1 MNHSEDIAEESQLA
15 QTDHAPDDEGPAPR
29 ARPAAGED
37 AIARIAGSLGLP
49 MEQVRWEFWHAWD
62 GLLID
67 AKFPDYL
74 LVLTE
79 RKAVQALRG
88 KQVHH

>member
-1 MNHSEDIAEESQLA
+1 MNHSEDTIQDAA
-15 QTDHAPDDEGPAPR
+15 ARGDTFANDEGPKTK

-37 AIARIAGSLGLP
+37 AIARIADSLDLP
-49 MEQVRWEFWHAWD
+49 VEQVRWEFWHAWD
-62 GLLID
+62 GLLLD

-79 RKAVQALRG
+79 RKAVEALRG

>member
-1 MNHSEDIAEESQLA
+1 MNHSQEAIQNPPLQDESTAAEAS
-15 QTDHAPDDEGPAPR
+15 HAPK

-37 AIARIAGSLGLP
+37 AIARIAAALELP
-49 MEQVRWEFWHAWD
+49 VEQVRWEFWHAWD
-62 GLLID
+62 GLLLD

-79 RKAVQALRG
+79 RKALQALRG
-88 KQVHH
+88 KQMHH

>member
-1 MNHSEDIAEESQLA
+1 MNHSEDVIQEFPPMQERVAN
-15 QTDHAPDDEGPAPR
+15 DEGPVR
-29 ARPAAGED
+29 KARPAAGED
-37 AIARIAGSLGLP
+37 AIARIASSLALP
-49 MEQVRWEFWHAWD
+49 VEQVRWEFWHAWD

-79 RKAVQALRG
+79 RKALQALRG
-88 KQVHH
+88 KHVHH

>member
-1 MNHSEDIAEESQLA
+1 MNHSQDFVQDDIKAAGQ
-15 QTDHAPDDEGPAPR
+15 PDAASK
-29 ARPAAGED
+29 ARPSAGED
-37 AIARIAGSLGLP
+37 AIARIAASLDLP
-49 MEQVRWEFWHAWD
+49 VEQVRWEFWHAWD
-62 GLLID
+62 GLLVD

-88 KQVHH
+88 RQAHH

>member
-1 MNHSEDIAEESQLA
+1 MNHSEDVIQELQPVQADSA
-15 QTDHAPDDEGPAPR
+15 QHNEGPAPK

-37 AIARIAGSLGLP
+37 AIARIAGALGLP
-49 MEQVRWEFWHAWD
+49 VEQVRWEFWHVWD

>member
-1 MNHSEDIAEESQLA
+1 MAN
-15 QTDHAPDDEGPAPR
+15 DEGPAR
-29 ARPAAGED
+29 KARPAAGED
-37 AIARIAGSLGLP
+37 AIARIASSLGLP
-49 MEQVRWEFWHAWD
+49 EEQVRWEFWHAWD
-62 GLLID
+62 GLLLD

>member
-1 MNHSEDIAEESQLA
+1 MNHSEDITLESVTARDARAFDGQ
-15 QTDHAPDDEGPAPR
+15 R
-29 ARPAAGED
+29 SKARPAAGED

-49 MEQVRWEFWHAWD
+49 VEKVRWEFWRAWD
-62 GLLID
+62 ELLID